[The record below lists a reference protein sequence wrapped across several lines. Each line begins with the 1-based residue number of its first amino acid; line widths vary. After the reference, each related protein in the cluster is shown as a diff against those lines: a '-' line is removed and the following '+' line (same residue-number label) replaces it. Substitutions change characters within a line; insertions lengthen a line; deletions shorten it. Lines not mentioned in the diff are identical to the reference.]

1 MTGCCPLS
9 SRSIASLLLALL
21 RLCFHLKTKTLVT
34 SFGVFSMWVYNCL
47 VTSAACLLY
56 LSAPL
61 PLHVVWIQT
70 LVRENLTGSVQALVG
85 KSPTPVRFK
94 GCWPECALRSLAVL
108 GQGALFFLSLVIMVA
123 ESVAWNMTL
132 DPVKETF
139 WCQVFTRGVWI
150 ALECRNHSST
160 RGFLTFRRC

>member
-34 SFGVFSMWVYNCL
+34 SFGVFSMWIYNRL

-56 LSAPL
+56 LSTPL

-123 ESVAWNMTL
+123 RVGSMEHDPGPSKRNLLVPGFYKRGL
-132 DPVKETF
+132 D
-139 WCQVFTRGVWI
+139 
-150 ALECRNHSST
+150 SS
-160 RGFLTFRRC
+160 RM